1 MTTRNSL
8 SVTLPAEDQIL
19 ITRQFAA
26 PRHLVY
32 RAWTEPEL
40 IKRWWAG
47 DRGQVTSVQVD
58 LRIGG
63 TWRFVM
69 SASSGFEAAFHG
81 EYLELVPNR
90 RIVSTEVFEAVPDA
104 TAVNTIT
111 FAEQHGRTT
120 LDVLVQHASKAARD
134 MHLNSGMEGGLRSS
148 LDHLEQVVHELR

>member
-1 MTTRNSL
+1 MTTGNSL

-81 EYLELVPNR
+81 EYLELVPNG

-104 TAVNTIT
+104 TAVKPSHSPSST
-111 FAEQHGRTT
+111 
-120 LDVLVQHASKAARD
+120 AAPPWT
-134 MHLNSGMEGGLRSS
+134 SS
-148 LDHLEQVVHELR
+148 CSTPARQPAICT